1 MVIAMKMSPQVGC
14 PAAVKKISVKEA
26 FGWLFVIAGLVM
38 LGNSLRLCLSRDIW
52 YDELFTMGMI
62 EHSYGEL
69 IHFTAKD
76 VHPPLY
82 YCIAKAIVDL
92 CKLIVPSADAVMITK
107 MVSVMPYFLLVF
119 YALTYLRTRFG
130 IFVAGLF
137 TFCIVSMPQMSAYT
151 VEMRMY
157 SFALFFVT
165 AAFFHAYGIL
175 YDRECEGEDTH
186 YRQKHYAALAFYGLA
201 AAYTQYFACVAVIMV
216 YLYLL
221 VCLLWRYWRA
231 KRQHMPVSMG
241 ILKGW
246 LACVLVSVVGYVPW
260 LFVLLSQIRSVRTN
274 YWILPLTWRSIGGC
288 VKFLMKP
295 AFANEGVNVILAV
308 VLFLLYV
315 GLLVRYGY
323 RVYRCC
329 KACVGQ
335 ASYDG
340 NGSRQFSYAFAGCM
354 VLCGLVCFGFLA
366 SVLIR
371 PIFVYR
377 YMLPAMGCFWLC
389 FALCLDALSTGQSLS
404 QPTRMTVDENMSG
417 NKMQTT
423 IPELIMRAFFWA
435 SVCLVS
441 VVGFRDYRAFMGEE
455 EYKIV
460 LMKETEKAISDIAK
474 DDIILYNFD
483 QLQAVEGYY
492 RDQETYL
499 WGGEP
504 EALIVEMFGNKASV
518 ESVSRIKD
526 WLSAGKKVWF
536 FGSFNSRDDIC
547 KEWET
552 EGIHAVET
560 GSYLLERYWFNIY
573 AVSLDS
579 QCPSLAEG

>member
-92 CKLIVPSADAVMITK
+92 WKLIVPSADAVMITK

-175 YDRECEGEDTH
+175 YDRECEGADTH
-186 YRQKHYAALAFYGLA
+186 YRLKHYAALAFYGLA

-231 KRQHMPVSMG
+231 KRQHMPASMG

-246 LACVLVSVVGYVPW
+246 LACVLVSVIGYMPW
-260 LFVLLSQIRSVRTN
+260 LFVLLSQIRTVRTN

-295 AFANEGVNVILAV
+295 AFANEGVNVVMAV

-315 GLLVRYGY
+315 GLLAWHGY
-323 RVYRCC
+323 RVYRCHRVC
-329 KACVGQ
+329 IGQ
-335 ASYDG
+335 ASYDR
-340 NGSRQFSYAFAGCM
+340 NGSIQFSYAFAGCM
-354 VLCGLVCFGFLA
+354 VLCGLVGFGFLA

-389 FALCLDALSTGQSLS
+389 FALCLDALSTGQSLG
-404 QPTRMTVDENMSG
+404 QPTRMSVDENVSG

-460 LMKETEKAISDIAK
+460 LMEETEEAISDIAK

-518 ESVSRIKD
+518 ESVSQIKD

-552 EGIHAVET
+552 EGILTVET

-573 AVSLDS
+573 AVCLDS
-579 QCPSLAEG
+579 Q